1 MAGKVRPNKK
11 KKGLIIAL
19 IIIAVVIISV
29 GAVYINRVS
38 KARQNLE
45 ALNDLDTIAYAKGE
59 LSASISGTGTVRA
72 NQTATLTWATSGTVG
87 DVKVS
92 LGDQVYGGAL
102 LVSLD
107 EVSIPIDILQAQIDV
122 INIQQSLD
130 ALYDNAPLELAQAKL
145 DLITAEK
152 TLDNMATDRAI
163 MNYQRCSDD
172 RIDELQEKYDSAKTM
187 HERFPTS
194 YTLQALNTALAN
206 LNYCQAGYSEE
217 EVAEAEARV
226 SLAEEKVINLKNKIE
241 TLKDGPNPDEITKLL
256 TQKQIALAR
265 LAKKDITAPFDSTIT
280 AIYNQQGDLITN
292 GMMAIQLADLS
303 ELYVDVQISEVDVHM
318 IKVGQPAELVF
329 DAFFEDNYSGEVVEI
344 APIGN
349 EIQGVVTYNV
359 TVKLLSG
366 METIKSGM
374 TAAVNIITEQIE
386 NIYVIPTDALVT
398 VEGQDNVYV
407 MRKGIPTLVEIT
419 TGGFSDDM
427 VEVISAEIEDGELI
441 IINPPT
447 SLLGSMD
454 GGFGGGGSMPGFLG
468 GR

>member
-1 MAGKVRPNKK
+1 MAGSVRPTKM
-11 KKGLIIAL
+11 KKGLITTL
-19 IIIAVVIISV
+19 IIIAVVIILI
-29 GAVYINRVS
+29 GAFLINKANKSRQDQLTLESLETVS
-38 KARQNLE
+38 YS
-45 ALNDLDTIAYAKGE
+45 IGS

-72 NQTATLTWATSGTVG
+72 NQTATLTWATSGTIG
-87 DVKVS
+87 DVIVN
-92 LGDQVYGGAL
+92 LGDKVEGGAL

-107 EVSIPIDILQAQIDV
+107 EASIPVDILQAQIDV
-122 INIQQSLD
+122 INIQQALN
-130 ALYDNAPLELAQAKL
+130 ALYDNSPLELAQAKL

-152 TLDNMATDRAI
+152 TLNNMTTDRAI

-187 HERFPTS
+187 HERFATS
-194 YTLQALNTALAN
+194 FTLQALDTALAN

-226 SLAEEKVINLKNKIE
+226 RLAEEKVNNLKNKIE
-241 TLKDGPNPDEITKLL
+241 TLKDGPNPDEITKLS
-256 TQKQIALAR
+256 TQQQIAQAR
-265 LAKKDITAPFDSTIT
+265 LDKKVITAPFDSTIT
-280 AIYNQQGDLITN
+280 AIYNQRGDLITN

-303 ELYVDVQISEVDVHM
+303 ELFVDVQISEVDIPM

-329 DAFFEDNYSGEVVEI
+329 DAFFEDTFDGEVVEI
-344 APIGN
+344 APIGT

-374 TAAVNIITEQIE
+374 TAAVNIVTEQIE
-386 NIYVIPTDALVT
+386 NVYVIPIDALVT
-398 VEGQDNVYV
+398 IDGNDNVYV
-407 MRKGIPTLVEIT
+407 LRDGLPELVEIT
-419 TGGFSDDM
+419 TGGFSDNL
-427 VEVISAEIEDGELI
+427 VEVISAEIKDGELI

-447 SLLGSMD
+447 SLLGDMG
-454 GGFGGGGSMPGFLG
+454 GGFGGGSMPGFLG

>member
-1 MAGKVRPNKK
+1 MAGKERPNKK

-19 IIIAVVIISV
+19 VIIAVVVITVGVIYISRLV
-29 GAVYINRVS
+29 QD
-38 KARQNLE
+38 RQNLQTLE
-45 ALNDLDTIAYAKGE
+45 DLDTVAYTKGE
-59 LSASISGTGTVRA
+59 LSASISGTGTVKA

-87 DVKVS
+87 DVVVN
-92 LGDQVYGGAL
+92 LGDHVDGGAV

-107 EVSIPIDILQAQIDV
+107 EGSIPVDILQAQIDV
-122 INIQQSLD
+122 INIQQALD
-130 ALYDNAPLELAQAKL
+130 AIYDNAPLELAQAKL

-152 TLDNMATDRAI
+152 TLDNMTTDRAI

-172 RIDELQEKYDSAKTM
+172 RIDELQEKYDSAKAM
-187 HERFPTS
+187 HERFPTA
-194 YTLQALNTALAN
+194 YTLQALDTALAN

-226 SLAEEKVINLKNKIE
+226 RLAEERVINLKNKIE
-241 TLKDGPNPDEITKLL
+241 TLKDGPNPDELTKLI
-256 TQKQIALAR
+256 TQQQIAQAR
-265 LAKKDITAPFDSTIT
+265 LDKKDIAAPFDSTIT
-280 AIYNQQGDLITN
+280 AIYNQNGDLITN
-292 GMMAIQLADLS
+292 GMKAIQLADLS
-303 ELYVDVQISEVDVHM
+303 ELFVDVQISEVDIPM

-329 DAFFEDNYSGEVVEI
+329 DAFFEDSFTGEVVEI
-344 APIGN
+344 APIGT

-374 TAAVNIITEQIE
+374 TAAVNIITEQKE
-386 NIYVIPTDALVT
+386 NIYTIPTDALVT

-407 MRKGIPTLVEIT
+407 MRNGVPTLVEIT
-419 TGGFSDDM
+419 AGGFSDEM
-427 VEVISAEIEDGELI
+427 VEVISAEIEEGELI

-454 GGFGGGGSMPGFLG
+454 GGFGGRSMPGFLG